1 MLPILTG
8 DRGTMPMQKLQ
19 VSRWNR
25 NRPPAFPTP
34 MATCCHQFGHSLWL
48 SLLPHHCQLCI
59 WMLRIL
65 CYDAGNLLLVLQGS
79 TPRSLPALPE
89 VAASTAASTAM
100 PRSPLQRHN
109 SSSLGHPPAELP
121 STATSLGPGALHH
134 PSFCTYASQEQR
146 GDSICSYGSHKHH
159 GYTGIL
165 SSVSVYWNCC
175 LLLVR
180 CVLFPLAAQA
190 KDSCFKGARGN

>member
-48 SLLPHHCQLCI
+48 SLLPCHCQLCI

-65 CYDAGNLLLVLQGS
+65 CYDPGNLLLVLQGS
-79 TPRSLPALPE
+79 TPRSPPACLRWLHQRLCQLPCRAPHCSSTTPPPWATPRRNCPALPH
-89 VAASTAASTAM
+89 
-100 PRSPLQRHN
+100 RW
-109 SSSLGHPPAELP
+109 GPALCTILP
-121 STATSLGPGALHH
+121 SAPTLRKSKGVTQFALMGVINTMAIPVFSLA
-134 PSFCTYASQEQR
+134 
-146 GDSICSYGSHKHH
+146 
-159 GYTGIL
+159 
-165 SSVSVYWNCC
+165 
-175 LLLVR
+175 
-180 CVLFPLAAQA
+180 
-190 KDSCFKGARGN
+190 